1 MTTSTVI
8 PLSQRTAYQRWE
20 LDSFDDGAQAPHGA
34 AQSAQSQALAASEQA
49 DRLRRQ
55 AQAEGFAAGHKQ
67 GREQATDELQRLQ
80 GVVQALTEEARRF
93 DQSMAEELLAL
104 ALALCKQI
112 MREAIKVR
120 PETILA
126 VVNEVLG
133 PSSLSGQ
140 RAHLI
145 LHPLDAALVRE
156 ILGERLAQSGCQIIE
171 NAQISRG
178 GCRLEAQEREI
189 DATLERRWQRVVS
202 AMGSEHAWIE

>member
-1 MTTSTVI
+1 MTISTVV
-8 PLSQRTAYQRWE
+8 PLSLRTAYQRWE
-20 LDSFDDGAQAPHGA
+20 LDSFDADAPAPSSVAG
-34 AQSAQSQALAASEQA
+34 SAEASALAASDQAEQ
-49 DRLRRQ
+49 LRRQ
-55 AQAEGFAAGHKQ
+55 AHAEGFAAGHQ
-67 GREQATDELQRLQ
+67 EGRAQAAEQLQRLQ
-80 GVVQALTEEARRF
+80 DIVQALTEEARRF

-120 PETILA
+120 PEAILA